1 VPPAAQGVEEPKP
14 APAAAVPSKK
24 YQAVVVERDMTFGEF
39 AALHQ
44 TSTERLNELNGLDL
58 SSTTTL
64 AKGSEI
70 YLSPKP

>member
-1 VPPAAQGVEEPKP
+1 VAQGAEELKP
-14 APAAAVPSKK
+14 ASASAVTRKK

-39 AALHQ
+39 ATLHQ

-58 SSTTTL
+58 SSTTIL